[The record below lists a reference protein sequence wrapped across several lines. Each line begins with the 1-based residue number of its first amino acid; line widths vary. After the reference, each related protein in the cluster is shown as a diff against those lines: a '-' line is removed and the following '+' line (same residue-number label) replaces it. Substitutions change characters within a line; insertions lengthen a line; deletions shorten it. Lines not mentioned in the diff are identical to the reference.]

1 MKCELYPIDFTEQ
14 IVPKRESPRKIVLE
28 RRSVDIS
35 AIHFAIAYIIV
46 ILFLTL

>member
-1 MKCELYPIDFTEQ
+1 MKCELYPIEFTEQ
-14 IVPKRESPRKIVLE
+14 KLVTPKKVILE
-28 RRSVDIS
+28 RQSIDIS